1 MVVQIIFEGIQTMKR
16 FLLFAGFAALLST
29 NVQAAELSGKVN
41 LATMTCQQL
50 LDLSDEEAGAVVF
63 WLDGHF
69 TDETVIDLDGIF
81 RVAEGLG
88 TQCRK
93 NPSQKLFDAIEKLEA
108 K

>member
-1 MVVQIIFEGIQTMKR
+1 MKN
-16 FLLFAGFAALLST
+16 LLLLTGFAALLST
-29 NVQAAELSGKVN
+29 SVHAAELGGKVD
-41 LATMTCQQL
+41 LTALTCQQL
-50 LDLSDEEAGAVVF
+50 LDLSNEESGAVVF

-69 TDETVIDLDGIF
+69 TEGTVIDLDGIF
-81 RVAEGLG
+81 RVAEALG

>member
-1 MVVQIIFEGIQTMKR
+1 MKK
-16 FLLFAGFAALLST
+16 LLLLTGFAALLST
-29 NVQAAELSGKVN
+29 NVYAAELSGKVD
-41 LATMTCQQL
+41 LAAMTCQQL
-50 LDLSDEEAGAVVF
+50 LDLSNEESGAVVF

-69 TDETVIDLDGIF
+69 TDETVIDLDGIV
-81 RVAEGLG
+81 RVAEALG